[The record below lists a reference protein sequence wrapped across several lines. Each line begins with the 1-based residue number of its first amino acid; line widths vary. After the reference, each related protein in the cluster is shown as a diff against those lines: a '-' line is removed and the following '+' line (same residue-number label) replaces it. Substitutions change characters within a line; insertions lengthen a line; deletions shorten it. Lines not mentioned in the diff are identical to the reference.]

1 MEDTDEF
8 EAHDLE
14 QRREEEQRA
23 VREGGGGEAEG
34 FELAE
39 EELIEHASHGD
50 PGPDPTH
57 LAGNA
62 EGYRGDEGGE
72 ADHEHSSEVEEDE
85 RGDEAAR

>member
-1 MEDTDEF
+1 MVEDIDEYD
-8 EAHDLE
+8 AE
-14 QRREEEQRA
+14 QDQSREERHQEEQRA

-57 LAGNA
+57 LAGPP
-62 EGYRGDEGGE
+62 EEYRGDEGGE
-72 ADHEHSSEVEEDE
+72 ADHEQSSEDQED
-85 RGDEAAR
+85 